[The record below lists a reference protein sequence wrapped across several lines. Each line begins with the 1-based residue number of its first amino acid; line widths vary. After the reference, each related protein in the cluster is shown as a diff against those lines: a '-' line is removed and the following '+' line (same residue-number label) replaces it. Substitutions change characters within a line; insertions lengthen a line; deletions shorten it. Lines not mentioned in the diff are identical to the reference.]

1 MLAMTRSKPEATAAP
16 LFSFSLRKP
25 LAFAAG
31 ESLLDIRLSLPAGQW
46 LALQGPSGAG
56 KTTLLRLLA
65 GLDTPAD
72 GSIRLGDEIW
82 LDTAMGRQLPTS
94 RRRIGL
100 VFQEHALFPHMNAR
114 RQIDFARRPDQPAPP
129 TDELLA
135 LVGLEQLAERYPSA
149 LSGGQKQ
156 RLALAR
162 TLASSPRVL
171 LLDEP
176 LSALDPELRRAMQAL
191 LQRIRQAGLVD
202 CAILVTH
209 DLAEAH
215 QLADRIVR
223 LQRGRIHADRPASSF
238 TLNSPTPV
246 LKESSCF
253 SPAACF

>member
-1 MLAMTRSKPEATAAP
+1 MTHRKPEATTAP

-31 ESLLDIRLSLPAGQW
+31 ESLLDIRLSLTSGQW
-46 LALQGPSGAG
+46 LALQGSSGAG

-65 GLDTPAD
+65 GLDSPSV
-72 GSIRLGDEIW
+72 GHIRFGDEVW
-82 LDTAMGRQLPTS
+82 LNTETNQQVPTCQRQ
-94 RRRIGL
+94 IGL

-114 RQIDFARRPDQPAPP
+114 RQIDFARRPDKPAPS
-129 TDELLA
+129 TEELLA
-135 LVGLEQLAERYPSA
+135 LVGLEQLADRYPSE

-191 LQRIRQAGLVD
+191 LQRIREAGLVD

-209 DLAEAH
+209 DLAEAQ

-223 LQRGRIHADRPASSF
+223 IQHGRIHADRPAGASFLRLSLPLTKEPSCHSS
-238 TLNSPTPV
+238 
-246 LKESSCF
+246 
-253 SPAACF
+253 AACF

>member
-1 MLAMTRSKPEATAAP
+1 MTRSNHDPATP

-31 ESLLDIRLSLPAGQW
+31 ESLLDIQLSLSSGQW

-65 GLDTPAD
+65 GLDCPSA
-72 GSIRLGDEIW
+72 GHIRLGDEVW
-82 LDTAMGRQLPTS
+82 LDTETGQQVPTCQRQ
-94 RRRIGL
+94 IGL

-114 RQIDFARRPDQPAPP
+114 RQIDFARRPSQPAPP

-135 LVGLEQLAERYPSA
+135 LVGLEQLAERYPSE

-191 LQRIRQAGLVD
+191 LQRIRESGLVD

-209 DLAEAH
+209 DLAEAR

-223 LQRGRIHADRPASSF
+223 LHHGRIHADRPAGATFLRLPLPS
-238 TLNSPTPV
+238 T
-246 LKESSCF
+246 KEPSCYP
-253 SPAACF
+253 SAACF

>member
-1 MLAMTRSKPEATAAP
+1 MTHRKPEATTAP

-31 ESLLDIRLSLPAGQW
+31 ESLLDIRLSLTSGQW

-65 GLDTPAD
+65 GLESPSV
-72 GSIRLGDEIW
+72 GHIRFGDEVW
-82 LDTAMGRQLPTS
+82 LNTETSQQIPTCQRQ
-94 RRRIGL
+94 IGL

-114 RQIDFARRPDQPAPP
+114 RQIDFARRPDKPAPS
-129 TDELLA
+129 TEELLA
-135 LVGLEQLAERYPSA
+135 LVGLEQLADRYPSE

-191 LQRIRQAGLVD
+191 LQRIREAGLVD

-223 LQRGRIHADRPASSF
+223 IQRGRIHADRPTGLSFLRLPLPLTKEPSCHSS
-238 TLNSPTPV
+238 
-246 LKESSCF
+246 
-253 SPAACF
+253 AACF